1 MNRGSICRG
10 MAAPSSMTKTLF
22 QPLIFLIEGTCEYID
37 IIIYIRY
44 SFSNLLKLMY
54 FTYQGLVSI
63 LTFIVAYA
71 YAVSLIIL
79 AIGLP
84 ISMLGTI

>member
-1 MNRGSICRG
+1 MNQGSICRG
-10 MAAPSSMTKTLF
+10 TAVPSSTMKTLF
-22 QPLIFLIEGTCEYID
+22 QPPIFLIEGTCEYID

-44 SFSNLLKLMY
+44 SLSNLLKLMY

-63 LTFIVAYA
+63 FTFIVAYA